1 MWGDLLRPLP
11 VAAFVTLEFNDRI
24 CSMWAKSRSAK
35 LLFGVA
41 HAANAQAT
49 AKIDAQR
56 FLGEYAPYISF
67 TLQLST
73 TLHSAQACASIR
85 VWSPNRKA
93 ALHLIRCKH
102 PSCQRIKCTA
112 IPELRAR

>member
-41 HAANAQAT
+41 HAANAPAT
-49 AKIDAQR
+49 AKTDAQR

-67 TLQLST
+67 TLKLST

-85 VWSPNRKA
+85 VWSPHRKA
-93 ALHLIRCKH
+93 VLHLIRCTH
-102 PSCQRIKCTA
+102 PSCQWSNGAA
-112 IPELRAR
+112 ISGLRVR